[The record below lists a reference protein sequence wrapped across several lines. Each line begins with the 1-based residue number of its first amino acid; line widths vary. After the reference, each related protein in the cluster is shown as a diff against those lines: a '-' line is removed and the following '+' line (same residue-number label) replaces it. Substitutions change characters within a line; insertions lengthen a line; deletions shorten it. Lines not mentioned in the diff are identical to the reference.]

1 VWVACIP
8 NSRAPHA
15 AGDMEV
21 PKHKHCQAMV
31 SPGAFTGWNAA
42 VVLHR
47 PPLRWKCRPHS

>member
-1 VWVACIP
+1 MWVACIP